1 MKWKQVLAA
10 GFIGAALLTGSVTA
24 GAFSDTPPA
33 WSAQQLATLQDES
46 LFRGLSTESIASTAP
61 IRRGEFCQLLVN
73 LVQKEMTQE
82 RFDAIPPKDASYFD
96 DLSYSAAQYAPGGKY
111 NMYYAAAYGITEGA
125 VKNGRRLADINA
137 LLTREQAAKMMCSA
151 IDFLERDVV
160 GGELMAQGTAKTFGD
175 AASISTW
182 AADYVDQASGLGIM
196 EGDERGNFN
205 PAGTITW
212 NEAGVMVSRAFDA
225 AESAR
230 LSRLTMEQG
239 CSILLS
245 QSSFDTPTHTYM
257 GSQPLWLSIAEDG
270 SYNVVWEKDG
280 QLQVETFEANWLAS
294 GWTSKGVRTLPA
306 ELPMFGSFYVG
317 EDGYYAAYGQDNKE
331 ENDGKEVYRIV
342 KYDQNWNRVGAASI
356 TGGDSYTIQPYD
368 FTANT
373 AMVEED
379 GTLVLHTARLRYT
392 STDGLNHQS
401 NFTARIRTSDMSVL
415 ETSEVFPDNHVSHSF
430 SQDVI
435 FADGAPV
442 YADLGDAYPRAFAI
456 SQASGAQQSVL
467 PFYGATGDNTI
478 CASLGG
484 LAASDGYYLLAG
496 ASAPQ
501 TDAASWRTDRMNA
514 LLAVVPKDGFPK
526 GKADIQWLTNF
537 TNGSEWVEDVRLVA
551 VNDNTFVVFWQ
562 STNSDYIAGDLCYAV
577 FDGQGR
583 QTGST
588 RTLEGRLIPTG
599 NVLFHD
605 GKLCWVRPEGKDL
618 YPYLNGSTSELV
630 LYRVSVDANEATGSA
645 DVSFDLTPSTLELMT
660 GGKSEKLT
668 ASCSGISGTQPQI
681 TYRSSDYAVA
691 TVDSEGAVT
700 GRGAGTA
707 TITASMTYRGK
718 TYTDTCAVTVTQA
731 PDLTGLKLTPS
742 SATLKLGET
751 LNLTVETVPAGLNPT
766 IVWSYRGSLRA
777 TDNLHAIYTAE
788 KAGTDTITISATT
801 PNGRTVTASC
811 TVTVTDGTTTEEQP
825 GTGTGSE
832 TQPGTGTGSETKP
845 GTGTGSETKPGTGTG
860 SETKPGTGSSGPSS
874 TEPYDTDYYR
884 EDYASGRYLEIRAV
898 DGSTVEISGCLDQSQ
913 AYYNYVVAWA
923 PGGNKAE
930 VPYVEGQPFHTT
942 VQVDTASVRKSAQEG
957 KVPYLTVMVC
967 QHYAPGDSSLAGFS
981 FQEVDI
987 GLVPGGDGFLFHVM
1001 PR

>member
-10 GFIGAALLTGSVTA
+10 GFLGAALLTGGVTA

-33 WSAQQLATLQDES
+33 WSAQQLDALQEES
-46 LFRGLSTESIASTAP
+46 LFSGLSTESIASADP

-73 LVQKEMTQE
+73 LVQKEMTQKGFE
-82 RFDAIPPKDASYFD
+82 AIPPKEASYFN
-96 DLSYSAAQYAPGGKY
+96 DLSYTAGQYAPGGRY

-125 VKNGRRLADINA
+125 VKNGRRMADINA

-160 GGELMAQGTAKTFGD
+160 GGELMAKGSPKTFSD

-225 AESAR
+225 AENAR
-230 LSRLTMEQG
+230 LSRLTKEGG
-239 CSILLS
+239 CSVLLS
-245 QSSFDTPTHTYM
+245 QSSFETPTRTYR
-257 GSQPLWLSIAEDG
+257 GGQPLWLSISGDG

-280 QLQVETFEANWLAS
+280 QLQVETFDATWLTS

-306 ELPMFGSFYVG
+306 ELPVFGGFYVG
-317 EDGYYAAYGQDNKE
+317 EDGYYAAYGQENKE
-331 ENDGKEVYRIV
+331 ENDSKEVYRIV
-342 KYDQNWNRVGAASI
+342 KYDRNWNRVGAASI
-356 TGGDSYTIQPYD
+356 TGGESYTIQPFRATD
-368 FTANT
+368 NT
-373 AMVEED
+373 AMAEED
-379 GTLVLHTARLRYT
+379 GILVLHTARLRYLT
-392 STDGLNHQS
+392 SDGLNHQS

-415 ETSEVFPDNHVSHSF
+415 ETSEVFPANHVSHSF

-456 SQASGAQQSVL
+456 SQASGAQQAVL
-467 PFYGATGDNTI
+467 PFYGAIGENAT

-537 TNGSEWVEDVRLVA
+537 TDGSQWVQDVRLVA

-562 STNSDYIAGDLCYAV
+562 AINSDYEAGDLCYAV

-583 QTGST
+583 QMGST
-588 RTLEGRLIPTG
+588 RTLEGGLIPTG
-599 NVLFHD
+599 NVLFED
-605 GKLCWVRPEGKDL
+605 GKLCWVRPDGKDL
-618 YPYLNGSTSELV
+618 YSYLNSSTSELV
-630 LYRVSVDANEATGSA
+630 LYRVSVDANEETGSA
-645 DVSFDLTPSTLELMT
+645 DVSFDLTPSTLELT
-660 GGKSEKLT
+660 AGGKGEKLT
-668 ASCSGISGTQPQI
+668 ASSSGVSGTQPQI

-691 TVDSEGAVT
+691 YVDGEGNVT
-700 GRGAGTA
+700 GRSAGTA
-707 TITASMTYRGK
+707 TITASMTYRGR
-718 TYTDTCAVTVTQA
+718 TYTDTCAVTVTSA

-742 SATLKLGET
+742 SAALKVGET
-751 LNLTVETVPAGLNPT
+751 LDLTVETVPAGLNPT

-777 TDNLHAIYTAE
+777 TDNLHAVYTAE
-788 KAGTDTITISATT
+788 KAGTDTITISATAA
-801 PNGRTVTASC
+801 NGRTVTASC
-811 TVTVTDGTTTEEQP
+811 TVTVTDGTGNTDANTGNANADTGSTDS
-825 GTGTGSE
+825 GTGT
-832 TQPGTGTGSETKP
+832 
-845 GTGTGSETKPGTGTG
+845 
-860 SETKPGTGSSGPSS
+860 TKPGTGSTNAGSGGPSS

-884 EDYASGRYLEIRAV
+884 EDYRSGGYMAV
-898 DGSTVEISGCLDQSQ
+898 RVVDDTTVEISGCVNYDQT
-913 AYYNYVVAWA
+913 YYNYVVVWA
-923 PGGNKAE
+923 PGGDKAE
-930 VPYVEGQPFHTT
+930 VPYVEGQPFQTT
-942 VQVDTASVRKSAQEG
+942 VQVDPAVVRKVAEEG
-957 KVPYLTVMVC
+957 RATIFTIMVC
-967 QHYAPGDSSLAGFS
+967 QHYTPGDSGLAGTS
-981 FQEVDI
+981 FQKADVA
-987 GLVPGGDGFLFHVM
+987 LVPDGDGVLLHIT